1 MHIVMFDPSRIALQE
16 ELRFHPE
23 LCELIA
29 KHPAS
34 EFELRIAEIAAY
46 CDILLDGYYTPDELS
61 KLCGIMAAKLYERRT
76 QLILPR
82 VVH

>member
-1 MHIVMFDPSRIALQE
+1 MALILDYFSESRIALNE
-16 ELRFHPE
+16 ELPNHPE

-46 CDILLDGYYTPDELS
+46 CELALDGYYSQEDLDKICDILVR
-61 KLCGIMAAKLYERRT
+61 KLKAKNSII
-76 QLILPR
+76 ILP
-82 VVH
+82 H